1 MSLVLDTQEFLD
13 TICQMLAE
21 GQSNIPIPVAGGSM
35 IPFLFHGDTVFLS
48 VPDSPLKRGDVILYQ
63 RLNGRYILHR
73 IKKVRRDG
81 SLIMVGDAQRQLEL
95 LPSQG
100 LVRARVVCA
109 IHKGKRCTPQ
119 SPRWWFYRHVWMWL
133 RPFRHAIM
141 WLKGRLN
148 TFNRK

>member
-48 VPDSPLKRGDVILYQ
+48 VPDSPLKKGDVILYQ

-73 IKKVRRDG
+73 IRKVRRDG
-81 SLIMVGDAQRQLEL
+81 SLIMVGDAQRELEL
-95 LPSQG
+95 LPTQE
-100 LVRARVVCA
+100 LVRARVVSA
-109 IHKGKRCTPQ
+109 IHKGKRCAPK
-119 SPRWWFYRHVWMWL
+119 SLRWWFYRHPWMWL

-148 TFNRK
+148 KFRW